1 VTRGLKT
8 VWILSAV
15 AGLTVSTAFATF
27 AIGLDRMVL
36 WQVVRACAP
45 TSS

>member
-1 VTRGLKT
+1 MTRGAKT

-15 AGLTVSTAFATF
+15 ASLAVSTAFATF

-36 WQVVRACAP
+36 WQVERDCVAD
-45 TSS
+45 